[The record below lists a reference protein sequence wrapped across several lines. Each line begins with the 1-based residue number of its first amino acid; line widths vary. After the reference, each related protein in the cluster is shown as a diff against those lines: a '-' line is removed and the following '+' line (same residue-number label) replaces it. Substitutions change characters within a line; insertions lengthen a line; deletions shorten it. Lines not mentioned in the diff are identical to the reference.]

1 MATQPEGPNR
11 SLIAAPAAALLL
23 LLLVPLVVKD
33 EYYLHVLVGILYF
46 GYMASAWNI
55 VCGYTG
61 QLSLGH
67 SALSGIGGYVS
78 TLLLINAGLS
88 PWVGMVVG
96 AVCATVVGV
105 LVGWPCFRLR
115 GPYFALTTIAF
126 AEILR
131 IWTENTEELWGIE
144 LRGAQGLSVP
154 LKGNVPALFQF
165 DGKVPYYYIIIAML
179 LLVMGVTLWMERSR
193 MGFYLKAIRADQ
205 DAAEALGV
213 YSTRYLLSAMAVSS
227 FLTALGGSFYAQYF
241 RYINPERNMGL
252 DLSIEMALM
261 GIVGGQ
267 GTVLG
272 PVLGAFLLT
281 PAGEISRAALGGKFP
296 GLHLVI
302 YGLVLVLAM
311 LFLPKGLI
319 QPIRRLLGRKP
330 TASDDAPARA

>member
-1 MATQPEGPNR
+1 MATPPGDR
-11 SLIAAPAAALLL
+11 HLALYAALAAAIGLLT
-23 LLLVPLVVKD
+23 VPLVVKD

-46 GYMASAWNI
+46 AYMASAWNI

-78 TLLLINAGLS
+78 TLLLINAGMS
-88 PWVGMVVG
+88 PWFGMLIG
-96 AVCATVVGV
+96 AVCATGVGV

-131 IWTENTEELWGIE
+131 IWTENTEEIFGIE

-154 LKGNVPALFQF
+154 LKGHSPALFQF
-165 DGKVPYYYIIIAML
+165 EGKVPYYYIIIAML
-179 LLVMGVTLWMERSR
+179 VTVMAITWWMERSR

-205 DAAEALGV
+205 DGAEALGV
-213 YSTRYLLSAMAVSS
+213 NSARYLLAAMALSS
-227 FLTALGGSFYAQYF
+227 FLTALGGSYYAQYF

-252 DLSIEMALM
+252 DFSIELALM

-281 PAGEISRAALGGKFP
+281 PAGEITRATLGGKFP

-302 YGLVLVLAM
+302 YGLVLIVAM

-330 TASDDAPARA
+330 PASSAEASARA

>member
-1 MATQPEGPNR
+1 
-11 SLIAAPAAALLL
+11 
-23 LLLVPLVVKD
+23 
-33 EYYLHVLVGILYF
+33 
-46 GYMASAWNI
+46 MASAWNI

-67 SALSGIGGYVS
+67 SALAGIGGYVS
-78 TLLLINAGLS
+78 TLLLINAGVS
-88 PWVGMVVG
+88 PWVGMLVG
-96 AVCATVVGV
+96 AVSATGVGV

-131 IWTENTEELWGIE
+131 IWTENTEEIFGIE

-154 LKGNVPALFQF
+154 LKGHAPALFQF
-165 DGKVPYYYIIIAML
+165 EGKAPYYFIILAML
-179 LLVMGVTLWMERSR
+179 AAVMALTWWMERSR

-205 DAAEALGV
+205 DGAEALGV
-213 YSTRYLLSAMAVSS
+213 NSTRYLLSAMAVSS

-252 DLSIEMALM
+252 DFSIELALM

-267 GTVLG
+267 GTVVG
-272 PVLGAFLLT
+272 PVLGALLLT
-281 PAGEISRAALGGKFP
+281 PAGEITRATLGGKLP

-302 YGLVLVLAM
+302 YGLVLILAM

-319 QPIRRLLGRKP
+319 QPLRRLFGRRSVASGATTQP
-330 TASDDAPARA
+330 TQA

>member
-1 MATQPEGPNR
+1 MATPPGDR
-11 SLIAAPAAALLL
+11 SLALYAASTVAAL
-23 LLLVPLVVKD
+23 LLLVPLVIKD

-46 GYMASAWNI
+46 AYMASAWNI

-78 TLLLINAGLS
+78 TLLLINAGMS
-88 PWVGMVVG
+88 PWFGMLIG
-96 AVCATVVGV
+96 AVCATGVGV

-131 IWTENTEELWGIE
+131 IWTENTEEIFGIE

-154 LKGNVPALFQF
+154 LKGHSPALFQF

-179 LLVMGVTLWMERSR
+179 VAVMAITWWMERSR

-205 DAAEALGV
+205 DGAEALGV
-213 YSTRYLLSAMAVSS
+213 NSTRYLLAAMALSS

-252 DLSIEMALM
+252 DFSIELALM

-281 PAGEISRAALGGKFP
+281 PAGEITRATLGGKFP

-302 YGLVLVLAM
+302 YGLVLIFAM

-330 TASDDAPARA
+330 AASDAGAPAAA